1 MEMTGRDQASW
12 CVWIGF
18 IAAISLVSSVTLI
31 RFMENHKDAP
41 DNDPA
46 VESWLLHW
54 VIITAAALVVVAL
67 IGGLLVFT
75 ASTRWEIVLTWPF
88 VAGPVV
94 GVVAY
99 LTFAVMGQFNPGSA
113 SCEVGDE
120 SCNIALGLGAGL
132 LSAVMAIAVGIC
144 FLLTYLLRRGIT
156 MLRKRTNAPK
166 QMRFR
171 GAGWHE

>member
-1 MEMTGRDQASW
+1 
-12 CVWIGF
+12 
-18 IAAISLVSSVTLI
+18 
-31 RFMENHKDAP
+31 
-41 DNDPA
+41 
-46 VESWLLHW
+46 
-54 VIITAAALVVVAL
+54 
-67 IGGLLVFT
+67 
-75 ASTRWEIVLTWPF
+75 
-88 VAGPVV
+88 
-94 GVVAY
+94 
-99 LTFAVMGQFNPGSA
+99 MGQFNPGSA